1 MKLRRALWRT
11 SVAMRF
17 PILTF
22 LAGTV
27 LASVIAMNGIAF
39 ARGASKHDCVFF
51 AEASKHLGTT
61 QCVRGTVLH
70 VDDGSNGLT
79 FLNFCKDAKACP
91 FTVIVLPDDLRKVGD
106 IRQLEGRQ
114 IEIKG
119 TIEDH
124 DGRAGITLRR
134 SQQLGESAYVV
145 VPAVPTEYD
154 VERRGHSS
162 AGRSKPYKEKKNRQK
177 TQGKPVSIEDP
188 TEPQ

>member
-1 MKLRRALWRT
+1 
-11 SVAMRF
+11 MRF
-17 PILTF
+17 RILTF

-27 LASVIAMNGIAF
+27 FAAVLTMSGVGF
-39 ARGASKHDCVFF
+39 ARNPSKHDCVSF
-51 AEASKHLGTT
+51 AEASQHLGTT

-70 VDDGSNGLT
+70 VDDGRDGVTL
-79 FLNFCKDAKACP
+79 LNFCKDAKACP
-91 FTVIVLPDDLRKVGD
+91 FTVIVLPGDLRKVGN

-124 DGRAGITLRR
+124 DGRAGITLRHT
-134 SQQLGESAYVV
+134 QQLGESAYLV

-162 AGRSKPYKEKKNRQK
+162 AGRSKPYKEKKKRQQ
-177 TQGKPVSIEDP
+177 TQGQPVSIEDP
-188 TEPQ
+188 GEPQ

>member
-11 SVAMRF
+11 SDAMRF
-17 PILTF
+17 RALTF
-22 LAGTV
+22 LAETV
-27 LASVIAMNGIAF
+27 FAAVLTMNGIAF
-39 ARGASKHDCVFF
+39 ARNSPKHDCVFF

-70 VDDGSNGLT
+70 VDDGRDGLT

-124 DGRAGITLRR
+124 DGRAGIILRHT
-134 SQQLGESAYVV
+134 QQLGESAYVV
-145 VPAVPTEYD
+145 VPPVPTEYD
-154 VERRGHSS
+154 VERRGHYS
-162 AGRSKPYKEKKNRQK
+162 AGRATRHKAKKK
-177 TQGKPVSIEDP
+177 HTKQGRPVSIEDP
-188 TEPQ
+188 EEPQ

>member
-1 MKLRRALWRT
+1 
-11 SVAMRF
+11 MRF
-17 PILTF
+17 QILTF

-27 LASVIAMNGIAF
+27 LTAVLTMNGVGF
-39 ARGASKHDCVFF
+39 ARNTSKHDCVSF
-51 AEASKHLGTT
+51 AEASKHVGTT
-61 QCVRGTVLH
+61 QCVSGTVLH

-124 DGRAGITLRR
+124 DGRAGITLRHT
-134 SQQLGESAYVV
+134 QQLGEAAFLVIQV
-145 VPAVPTEYD
+145 EYRPSGVRVHLEINAAD
-154 VERRGHSS
+154 RLVGAAKVSCD
-162 AGRSKPYKEKKNRQK
+162 SKCLVNVTRH
-177 TQGKPVSIEDP
+177 
-188 TEPQ
+188 

>member
-1 MKLRRALWRT
+1 
-11 SVAMRF
+11 MRF
-17 PILTF
+17 RILTF

-27 LASVIAMNGIAF
+27 LAAVIAGVLAGVLTMSGIAF
-39 ARGASKHDCVFF
+39 ARNPSKHDCVSF

-61 QCVRGTVLH
+61 QCVSGTVLH
-70 VDDGSNGLT
+70 VDDGRDGLT

-124 DGRAGITLRR
+124 DGRAGITLRHT
-134 SQQLGESAYVV
+134 QQLGEGAYLV
-145 VPAVPTEYD
+145 VPAVPSAYD
-154 VERRGHSS
+154 VERSGHNR
-162 AGRSKPYKEKKNRQK
+162 AGGSTHAKAAKKKTTRQ
-177 TQGKPVSIEDP
+177 GAPVSIEDP
-188 TEPQ
+188 GEPQ

>member
-1 MKLRRALWRT
+1 MCFR
-11 SVAMRF
+11 
-17 PILTF
+17 ILTF

-27 LASVIAMNGIAF
+27 LAAVLTMNGVGF
-39 ARGASKHDCVFF
+39 ARGTSKHDCVSFV
-51 AEASKHLGTT
+51 EASQHVGTT
-61 QCVRGTVLH
+61 QCVSGTVLH

-124 DGRAGITLRR
+124 DGRAGITLRHT
-134 SQQLGESAYVV
+134 QQLGEAAFLVI
-145 VPAVPTEYD
+145 PAVPTEYD
-154 VERRGHSS
+154 VERRGHYS
-162 AGRSKPYKEKKNRQK
+162 AGRATRHKAKKK
-177 TQGKPVSIEDP
+177 HTKQGPPISIEDP
-188 TEPQ
+188 EEPQ

>member
-1 MKLRRALWRT
+1 MRLR
-11 SVAMRF
+11 
-17 PILTF
+17 ILTL

-27 LASVIAMNGIAF
+27 LAAVIAINGMAF
-39 ARGASKHDCVFF
+39 ARNPSRHDCVSV
-51 AEASKHLGTT
+51 AEANKHVGTT
-61 QCVRGTVLH
+61 QCVSGTVLH
-70 VDDGSNGLT
+70 VDDGGNGLT

-124 DGRAGITLRR
+124 DGRAGITLRHT
-134 SQQLGESAYVV
+134 QQLGESAFVV

-154 VERRGHSS
+154 VERRGHYS
-162 AGRSKPYKEKKNRQK
+162 AGRATRHKAKKK
-177 TQGKPVSIEDP
+177 HTKQGRPVSIEDP
-188 TEPQ
+188 EEPQ

>member
-1 MKLRRALWRT
+1 MKLRRALLRT
-11 SVAMRF
+11 SFAMRF

-39 ARGASKHDCVFF
+39 ARSASKHDCVSVD
-51 AEASKHLGTT
+51 EASKHVGTT
-61 QCVRGTVLH
+61 QCVSGTVLH
-70 VDDGSNGLT
+70 VDDGRDGLT

-91 FTVIVLPDDLRKVGD
+91 FTVIVLPEDIRKVGD

-124 DGRAGITLRR
+124 DGRAGITLRHTG
-134 SQQLGESAYVV
+134 QLGEAAFLVI
-145 VPAVPTEYD
+145 PAVPAEYD

-162 AGRSKPYKEKKNRQK
+162 AGRSKPYKGKKKRQQK
-177 TQGKPVSIEDP
+177 QGRPVSIEDP
-188 TEPQ
+188 EEPQ